1 MNKEFM
7 NQIFEALYTD
17 PVYELIASQNAEY
30 RELNKIRCKLHD
42 KLIAAIPDTSKHE
55 LIDKLNDCVSQQTD
69 IIAKELYL
77 QGMEDRDKMLR

>member
-1 MNKEFM
+1 MIRTFM
-7 NQIFEALYTD
+7 SQIFEALYTD

-42 KLIAAIPDTSKHE
+42 KLIAAIPDTSNHE

-77 QGMEDRDKMLR
+77 QGMLDRDKMLR

>member
-1 MNKEFM
+1 MNRTFM
-7 NQIFEALYTD
+7 EQIFEALYTD

-42 KLIAAIPDTSKHE
+42 KLIAAIPDTSNHE

-77 QGMEDRDKMLR
+77 QGMVDRDKMLQ

>member
-7 NQIFEALYTD
+7 KQIYDALYTD

-42 KLIAAIPDTSKHE
+42 KLIAAIPDTSNHE

-77 QGMEDRDKMLR
+77 QGMVDRDKMLQ

>member
-7 NQIFEALYTD
+7 SQIFDALYTD

-30 RELNKIRCKLHD
+30 RELNKIRSKLHD

-77 QGMEDRDKMLR
+77 QGMIDRDKMLQ

>member
-7 NQIFEALYTD
+7 SKIYDVLYTD
-17 PVYELIASQNAEY
+17 PVYELITSQNAEY
-30 RELNKIRCKLHD
+30 RELNKIRCKIHD
-42 KLIAAIPDTSKHE
+42 KLLAAIPDTSNHE

-77 QGMEDRDKMLR
+77 QGMLDRDKMLQ

>member
-7 NQIFEALYTD
+7 EQIFEALYTD
-17 PVYELIASQNAEY
+17 PVYEIIASGNKEY
-30 RELNKIRCKLHD
+30 KDLNKIRCNLHD

-77 QGMEDRDKMLR
+77 QGMLDRDKMLR

>member
-7 NQIFEALYTD
+7 KQIFEALYTD
-17 PVYELIASQNAEY
+17 PVYELIASKNTEY
-30 RELNKIRCKLHD
+30 RELNQIRCKLHD

-77 QGMEDRDKMLR
+77 QGMLDRDKMLQ

>member
-1 MNKEFM
+1 MNKTFM
-7 NQIFEALYTD
+7 EQIFEALYTD
-17 PVYELIASQNAEY
+17 PVYDIVASTNKEY
-30 RELNKIRCKLHD
+30 KDLNKLRCKLHD

-77 QGMEDRDKMLR
+77 QGMIDRDKMLQ

>member
-7 NQIFEALYTD
+7 SQIFEALYTD

-42 KLIAAIPDTSKHE
+42 KLIAAIPDTSNHE

-77 QGMEDRDKMLR
+77 QGMLDRDKMLR

>member
-1 MNKEFM
+1 MNKDFM
-7 NQIFEALYTD
+7 SQIYDALYTD

-42 KLIAAIPDTSKHE
+42 KLLAAIPDTSNHE

-77 QGMEDRDKMLR
+77 QGMIDRDKMLQ

>member
-1 MNKEFM
+1 MNRTFM
-7 NQIFEALYTD
+7 SQIFEALYTD

-42 KLIAAIPDTSKHE
+42 KLIAAIPDTSNHE

-77 QGMEDRDKMLR
+77 QGMLDRDKMLR

>member
-7 NQIFEALYTD
+7 SKIYDVLYTD
-17 PVYELIASQNAEY
+17 PVYELITSQNAEY
-30 RELNKIRCKLHD
+30 RELNKIRCKIHD
-42 KLIAAIPDTSKHE
+42 KLLAAIPDTSNHE

-77 QGMEDRDKMLR
+77 QGMIDRDKMLQ

>member
-1 MNKEFM
+1 MNKTFM
-7 NQIFEALYTD
+7 SQIYDALYTD
-17 PVYELIASQNAEY
+17 PVYELITSKNAEY

-42 KLIAAIPDTSKHE
+42 KLIAAIPDTSNHE

-77 QGMEDRDKMLR
+77 QGMVDRDKMLQ